1 MKRKYYKE
9 SFIAQA
15 VVLLF
20 DFVRLFYV
28 INTGEANLLDFVWIF
43 MIMVIV
49 FFSFKTKE
57 EHQFIHLISL
67 IVGMLPIFF
76 VAIELIRIMSTGLV
90 LSFNVV
96 FMLFEALLITGI
108 NVLNFIDFR
117 KQIKTNE

>member
-1 MKRKYYKE
+1 
-9 SFIAQA
+9 
-15 VVLLF
+15 
-20 DFVRLFYV
+20 
-28 INTGEANLLDFVWIF
+28 

-57 EHQFIHLISL
+57 EHQYIHLISL

>member
-57 EHQFIHLISL
+57 EHQYIHLISL

-108 NVLNFIDFR
+108 NILNFIDFR

>member
-108 NVLNFIDFR
+108 NILNFIDFR

>member
-57 EHQFIHLISL
+57 EHQYIHLISL

-76 VAIELIRIMSTGLV
+76 VAIELIRILSTGLV

-108 NVLNFIDFR
+108 NILNFIDFR

>member
-57 EHQFIHLISL
+57 EHQYIHLISL

>member
-49 FFSFKTKE
+49 FFSFKAKE
-57 EHQFIHLISL
+57 EHQYIHLISL

-108 NVLNFIDFR
+108 NILNFIDFR